1 MTNFD
6 ELRKT
11 DTIEWCGRKLTLKE
25 VIVTDLISLESLSE
39 KASAKKEVDDSLS
52 NQDAFLD
59 QVKEI
64 TKIAT
69 GLDLQ
74 ELLKYPPSKIKQLI
88 LEVEKLNE
96 DFFWIISNKNITLS
110 GRKFSKN
117 PCFFHFFLFI
127 LQIIINNFETNTFL
141 YSLLI
146 LNDF

>member
-25 VIVTDLISLESLSE
+25 EIVTDLISLESLSDKGSE
-39 KASAKKEVDDSLS
+39 KKEVNDSLS
-52 NQDAFLD
+52 NQDAFLE
-59 QVKEI
+59 QLKEI
-64 TKIAT
+64 TQIAT

-96 DFFWIISNKNITLS
+96 DFFWIMACAGITKDIIRNTLS
-110 GRKFSKN
+110 QIFRQYASIRSLS
-117 PCFFHFFLFI
+117 LFR
-127 LQIIINNFETNTFL
+127 
-141 YSLLI
+141 S
-146 LNDF
+146 